1 MSPGQ
6 DRSSPWSAA
15 CGVGE
20 SLLGLGNS
28 VMWPRAT
35 NCYTP
40 HTRTYTP
47 HTHARRWMHAGKP
60 PLCAND
66 RHGHRHRHRHRQQAP
81 STNQANTRTHTHT
94 HTPSTG
100 KLKNKYVQY
109 LTSAVHSRVPPHP
122 NMARIRA
129 QSALYEPNVAFCP
142 PFPLPAPSIHPLPAA
157 AVAAAATAASSNP
170 KFYFLNSPNMLSS
183 LHPRPAPPAPAPA
196 PAHLHPVRT
205 AQGSGDARVPLVTN
219 RGLCGLEVEV
229 HVFACIHLRKYFAG
243 VGRSYKP

>member
-60 PLCAND
+60 PLRAND
-66 RHGHRHRHRHRQQAP
+66 RHRHRHRHRQQAP

-94 HTPSTG
+94 HTHTPSTG

-109 LTSAVHSRVPPHP
+109 LKPPRSIAASPPIPTWRASALKVHSMNPMLRSARLSLFLLLLYTLYPQPPSPPPPRQHP
-122 NMARIRA
+122 PI
-129 QSALYEPNVAFCP
+129 
-142 PFPLPAPSIHPLPAA
+142 PSF
-157 AVAAAATAASSNP
+157 T
-170 KFYFLNSPNMLSS
+170 F
-183 LHPRPAPPAPAPA
+183 
-196 PAHLHPVRT
+196 
-205 AQGSGDARVPLVTN
+205 
-219 RGLCGLEVEV
+219 
-229 HVFACIHLRKYFAG
+229 
-243 VGRSYKP
+243 